1 MTLWIALLDSSI
13 ITSRIR
19 PLADNYIYL
28 YIMTSVAH
36 HHHPHETKFRYDD
49 SLLSSCASSPLAVL
63 LAAARGP
70 LLEDGDDPA
79 IPALEEEEDRNDD
92 AGGAGEEDCRT
103 LFEMHASHYRRPP
116 PSSGEVEFWR
126 HQRGGDDDEVAKGKE
141 GKEEEEGRM
150 MSPRIEAFL
159 RSVIFVHRHN
169 NKKNDDD
176 DDDYDDDGGSGRQ
189 HRVALNRFSDV
200 PSRELPLMSAS
211 DGGGGDYFGPP
222 SRTALDAA
230 ILPSA
235 MTPEEQRVDGPTFVS
250 LDNDGAISK
259 FAETLGRRMQDERG
273 PSRSDR
279 DVRGGGGA
287 SSYVIDEIRD
297 MLDSWWGGADPHFAR
312 GRRSTTRSSSS
323 SSSFF
328 LDKENELNGLEEED
342 GTNGNHHDGDW
353 DRHLNWATEDNPD
366 GVRIVHDAMDQGYCG
381 SCWAVSATGTI
392 EGETRGREGGRESS
406 FLAGSLVLTRD
417 MCDFVLFSPPPPPT
431 RYT

>member
-1 MTLWIALLDSSI
+1 
-13 ITSRIR
+13 
-19 PLADNYIYL
+19 
-28 YIMTSVAH
+28 MTSVAH

-63 LAAARGP
+63 LAAARGGL

-79 IPALEEEEDRNDD
+79 IPAREEEEDRNDD

-126 HQRGGDDDEVAKGKE
+126 HQRGGDDDEVAGKE

-200 PSRELPLMSAS
+200 PSRELPLMSAP
-211 DGGGGDYFGPP
+211 DEGGGDYFGPP

-235 MTPEEQRVDGPTFVS
+235 MTPEERVDDGPTFVS
-250 LDNDGAISK
+250 LDNDEAISK

-273 PSRSDR
+273 LSRSDR
-279 DVRGGGGA
+279 DVRDGGGA

-392 EGETRGREGGRESS
+392 EGETRGREGGE
-406 FLAGSLVLTRD
+406 GE
-417 MCDFVLFSPPPPPT
+417 LFSGRVVSSNPVYVRFRPFFAPPPPPP
-431 RYT
+431 RY